1 MCIDAVD
8 LRKSYGSTV
17 ALNGLSVKVPCGA
30 ASALIGPNGAGK
42 TTTLRI
48 LAGLLRPD
56 SGSVLING
64 IDMFRDPLNAK
75 AVLGYL
81 PEDASPFLTLTVR
94 ENMEYVGALR
104 RLSKD
109 FLLDRIN
116 YLLDELE
123 LREYENMAV
132 SRLSRGN
139 RQKAAIGLAIL
150 HDPKVLLLD
159 EPLNYLDIPTQE
171 RVIKLLKSMHSGG
184 ATILVSTHIMSIAQ
198 RLADSVLIINRG
210 HAIWSGS
217 MSELAALSR
226 EDERIEEVVA
236 RIMSG

>member
-64 IDMFRDPLNAK
+64 VDMFRDPLNAK

-81 PEDASPFLTLTVR
+81 PNADCQGKHGVCGSP
-94 ENMEYVGALR
+94 
-104 RLSKD
+104 
-109 FLLDRIN
+109 
-116 YLLDELE
+116 
-123 LREYENMAV
+123 
-132 SRLSRGN
+132 
-139 RQKAAIGLAIL
+139 KAA
-150 HDPKVLLLD
+150 
-159 EPLNYLDIPTQE
+159 
-171 RVIKLLKSMHSGG
+171 
-184 ATILVSTHIMSIAQ
+184 
-198 RLADSVLIINRG
+198 
-210 HAIWSGS
+210 
-217 MSELAALSR
+217 
-226 EDERIEEVVA
+226 
-236 RIMSG
+236 

>member
-1 MCIDAVD
+1 
-8 LRKSYGSTV
+8 
-17 ALNGLSVKVPCGA
+17 
-30 ASALIGPNGAGK
+30 
-42 TTTLRI
+42 
-48 LAGLLRPD
+48 
-56 SGSVLING
+56 
-64 IDMFRDPLNAK
+64 
-75 AVLGYL
+75 
-81 PEDASPFLTLTVR
+81 
-94 ENMEYVGALR
+94 MEYVGALR

-139 RQKAAIGLAIL
+139 RQKVAIGLAIL

-171 RVIKLLKSMHSGG
+171 RVIKLLKSMHSRG

-198 RLADSVLIINRG
+198 RLADLVLIINRG

-217 MSELAALSR
+217 MNELAALSR
-226 EDERIEEVVA
+226 GDERIEEVVA

>member
-1 MCIDAVD
+1 
-8 LRKSYGSTV
+8 V

-64 IDMFRDPLNAK
+64 VDMFRDPLNAK

-139 RQKAAIGLAIL
+139 RQKVAIGLAIL

-171 RVIKLLKSMHSGG
+171 RVIKLLKSMHSRG

-198 RLADSVLIINRG
+198 RLADLVLIINRG

-217 MSELAALSR
+217 MNELAALSR
-226 EDERIEEVVA
+226 GDERIEEVVA